1 MRKADDVVIGGIR
14 TSRLSR
20 AEFAELI
27 AGSTSA
33 TASEAPPK
41 LLFDLNGQGL
51 ALSVWN
57 DAYRQDLL
65 AADLV
70 HADGQPMVTASR
82 LLTRTPIAERS
93 ATTDMFHDV
102 AAVAR
107 HSGKSFYLLGAT
119 EEVNRECAQRM
130 AARYPGLRIVG
141 RRHGFFPR
149 EEEAEIC
156 REINES
162 GADIVWVG
170 LGKPGEQAFCVRN
183 RDRLT
188 AAWLIT
194 CGGCFNYTTGAYGRA
209 PRWMQDAGFEWLY
222 RMLTRPR
229 HLAWR
234 YITTSPVAAFLLLLR
249 TREYAAPASQQ
260 THAQ

>member
-1 MRKADDVVIGGIR
+1 MQEADDVLIGGIR

-20 AEFAELI
+20 LELAEMI
-27 AGSTSA
+27 AGSSNA
-33 TASEAPPK
+33 AAPAGPPK
-41 LLFDLNGQGL
+41 LVFDLNGQGL
-51 ALSVWN
+51 ALSFWSE
-57 DAYRQDLL
+57 AYLEDLL

-102 AAVAR
+102 AAIAR
-107 HSGKSFYLLGAT
+107 QSGKSFYLLGAT
-119 EEVNRECAQRM
+119 EEVNRDCAKRM
-130 AARYPGLRIVG
+130 RASYPGLRIVG
-141 RRHGFFPR
+141 RRNGYFSR
-149 EEEAEIC
+149 EEEPEIC

-170 LGKPGEQAFCVRN
+170 FGKPAEQAFCVRN
-183 RDRLT
+183 RDRLS

-234 YITTSPVAAFLLLLR
+234 YLTTCPVAALLLLLR
-249 TREYAAPASQQ
+249 TRECVASAAQQ